1 MNARNMAPDWFDEPL
16 DFAGMDVSF
25 ISIRLILPALFTCLR
40 PGAQMVTLV
49 KPQFEAG
56 RDKVGKNG
64 VVRDPKTHLSVLQE
78 AVQGAMAAGFTVR
91 QADYSPITGPKG
103 NIEYLLLLEK
113 GQEAVAAQGDPLEK
127 RLQEV
132 VEQSHRELDSHI
144 VLDKIP

>member
-1 MNARNMAPDWFDEPL
+1 M
-16 DFAGMDVSF
+16 
-25 ISIRLILPALFTCLR
+25 
-40 PGAQMVTLV
+40 
-49 KPQFEAG
+49 
-56 RDKVGKNG
+56 GKSG
-64 VVRDPKTHLSVLQE
+64 VVRDPKTHLSVF
-78 AVQGAMAAGFTVR
+78 AGSGAGSHGRRFYRAPSG
-91 QADYSPITGPKG
+91 YSPITGPKG

>member
-1 MNARNMAPDWFDEPL
+1 M
-16 DFAGMDVSF
+16 
-25 ISIRLILPALFTCLR
+25 
-40 PGAQMVTLV
+40 
-49 KPQFEAG
+49 
-56 RDKVGKNG
+56 
-64 VVRDPKTHLSVLQE
+64 
-78 AVQGAMAAGFTVR
+78 R